1 MLRSKF
7 DDELEKLHNQFYA
20 MGTEVLSQIN
30 KTVQAFI
37 SHDRELAKEV
47 IEGDEVVNNFETK
60 LEKISRDYRSP
71 TTCITRFAYSYHCF
85 ESFK

>member
-37 SHDRELAKEV
+37 SHDRELDRKS
-47 IEGDEVVNNFETK
+47 VV
-60 LEKISRDYRSP
+60 
-71 TTCITRFAYSYHCF
+71 
-85 ESFK
+85 

>member
-7 DDELEKLHNQFYA
+7 DEELEKLHNQFYA

-30 KTVQAFI
+30 KTVRAFI
-37 SHDRELAKEV
+37 SHNRELAKEV

-60 LEKISRDYRSP
+60 LEKNHLKLLH
-71 TTCITRFAYSYHCF
+71 YSNLYLKICVQLLQF
-85 ESFK
+85 

>member
-30 KTVQAFI
+30 KTVRAFI

-47 IEGDEVVNNFETK
+47 IEGDEIVNNFETK
-60 LEKISRDYRSP
+60 LEKNLLKSLPYNNPFHKIYVRLLP
-71 TTCITRFAYSYHCF
+71 F
-85 ESFK
+85 

>member
-60 LEKISRDYRSP
+60 LEKNLSRLSL
-71 TTCITRFAYSYHCF
+71 SNNLYHKICVQLSLF
-85 ESFK
+85 

>member
-7 DDELEKLHNQFYA
+7 DEELEKLHNQFYA

-30 KTVQAFI
+30 KTVRAFI

-47 IEGDEVVNNFETK
+47 IEGDEVVNNF
-60 LEKISRDYRSP
+60 
-71 TTCITRFAYSYHCF
+71 
-85 ESFK
+85 

>member
-37 SHDRELAKEV
+37 SMTELAKEV

-60 LEKISRDYRSP
+60 LEKNLSRLSL
-71 TTCITRFAYSYHCF
+71 SNNLYHKICVQLSLF
-85 ESFK
+85 